1 MELKNET
8 KVGLS
13 GEVSIIPVWA
23 WILAVIGFAVMQV
36 VCNVV
41 LARQHD
47 APPPVVRALLG
58 LLAGAVA
65 VCYLLLIAYITR
77 DARRRGMSPVLWTF
91 VAILVPNALGIIL
104 YFILRQPIRSAC
116 PQCGSFVQSGF
127 NFCPHCSHK
136 LSPSCPKCQ
145 HMVTAT
151 DVYCPYCGTP
161 LTAAVTPGAG

>member
-1 MELKNET
+1 MELKNES
-8 KVGLS
+8 KVGLR
-13 GEVSIIPVWA
+13 GEVSIIPLWA
-23 WILAVIGFAVMQV
+23 WILAAISFLAMQV
-36 VCNVV
+36 VAQ
-41 LARQHD
+41 LIRQPD
-47 APPPVVRALLG
+47 APTPFVRALMG
-58 LLAGAVA
+58 LLVGAVVA
-65 VCYLLLIAYITR
+65 CYLLLIGYITR
-77 DARRRGMSPVLWTF
+77 DARRRGMSPVLWTL
-91 VAILVPNALGIIL
+91 VAILVPNALGMIL

>member
-8 KVGLS
+8 KVGFS
-13 GEVSIIPVWA
+13 AEVNIIPVWA
-23 WILAVIGFAVMQV
+23 WILAIIGFAAMQV
-36 VCNVV
+36 VAQVV
-41 LARQHD
+41 RQPD
-47 APPPVVRALLG
+47 APTSIVRALMG
-58 LLAGAVA
+58 LLVGAVVA
-65 VCYLLLIAYITR
+65 CYLLLIGYVNR
-77 DARRRGMSPVLWTF
+77 DAPRRGMSPVLWTF
-91 VAILVPNALGIIL
+91 VVILIPNALGMVL
-104 YFILRQPIRSAC
+104 YFVLRQPIRSAC

-136 LSPSCPKCQ
+136 LGPSCPKCQ

>member
-8 KVGLS
+8 KVGFS
-13 GEVSIIPVWA
+13 AEVSIIPVWA
-23 WILAVIGFAVMQV
+23 WILAVVGFAAMQV
-36 VCNVV
+36 VAQVV
-41 LARQHD
+41 RQPD
-47 APPPVVRALLG
+47 APTPLVRGLMG
-58 LLAGAVA
+58 LLVGAVVA
-65 VCYLLLIAYITR
+65 CYLLLIGYITR

-104 YFILRQPIRSAC
+104 FFILRQPIRSAC

>member
-8 KVGLS
+8 KLGFS
-13 GEVSIIPVWA
+13 AEVSIIPMWA
-23 WILAVIGFAVMQV
+23 WILAVIAFAALQV
-36 VCNVV
+36 VAQVI
-41 LARQHD
+41 RQPGDPTHF
-47 APPPVVRALLG
+47 VRALMG
-58 LLAGAVA
+58 LLVGAVVA
-65 VCYLLLIAYITR
+65 CYLLLLGYITR
-77 DARRRGMSPVLWTF
+77 DARRRGMSPVLWTL
-91 VAILVPNALGIIL
+91 VAILVPNALGMLL

-136 LSPSCPKCQ
+136 LGSSCPKCQ

-161 LTAAVTPGAG
+161 VAAAVTPAAG

>member
-23 WILAVIGFAVMQV
+23 WILAVIGFAVMQG

-47 APPPVVRALLG
+47 TPPPVVRALLG

-65 VCYLLLIAYITR
+65 ACYLLLIGYITR

-91 VAILVPNALGIIL
+91 VSLLYSAAADPQRLPTMRELRPEWLQLLPAL
-104 YFILRQPIRSAC
+104 QA
-116 PQCGSFVQSGF
+116 
-127 NFCPHCSHK
+127 
-136 LSPSCPKCQ
+136 
-145 HMVTAT
+145 
-151 DVYCPYCGTP
+151 
-161 LTAAVTPGAG
+161 

>member
-8 KVGLS
+8 NVGFRA
-13 GEVSIIPVWA
+13 EVSIIPVWA
-23 WILAVIGFAVMQV
+23 WILAVISFVAMQV
-36 VCNVV
+36 VAQVIP
-41 LARQHD
+41 QPD
-47 APPPVVRALLG
+47 SPTPIVRALMG
-58 LLAGAVA
+58 LLVGAVVA
-65 VCYLLLIAYITR
+65 CYLLLIGYITP
-77 DARRRGMSPVLWTF
+77 DARRRGMSPVLWTL
-91 VAILVPNALGIIL
+91 VAILVPNALGMVL

-151 DVYCPYCGTP
+151 DVYCPYCATT
-161 LTAAVTPGAG
+161 LTAPVTTGAG

>member
-8 KVGLS
+8 KVGFS
-13 GEVSIIPVWA
+13 AEVSMIPVWA
-23 WILAVIGFAVMQV
+23 WILAVVGFAAMQV
-36 VCNVV
+36 VAQVV
-41 LARQHD
+41 RQPD
-47 APPPVVRALLG
+47 APTPLVRGLMG
-58 LLAGAVA
+58 LLVGAVVA
-65 VCYLLLIAYITR
+65 CYLLLIGYITR

>member
-8 KVGLS
+8 KVGFS
-13 GEVSIIPVWA
+13 AEVSMIPVWA
-23 WILAVIGFAVMQV
+23 WILAVVGFAAMQV
-36 VCNVV
+36 VAQVV
-41 LARQHD
+41 RQPD
-47 APPPVVRALLG
+47 APTPLVRGLMG
-58 LLAGAVA
+58 LLVGAVVA
-65 VCYLLLIAYITR
+65 CYLLLIGYITR

-104 YFILRQPIRSAC
+104 FFILRQPIRSAC

-151 DVYCPYCGTP
+151 DVYCPYCGAP

>member
-23 WILAVIGFAVMQV
+23 WILAVIGFGAMQV
-36 VCNVV
+36 LAQVV
-41 LARQHD
+41 RQPD
-47 APPPVVRALLG
+47 APTPLVRALMG
-58 LLAGAVA
+58 LVVGAVVA
-65 VCYLLLIAYITR
+65 CYLLLIGYITR

-145 HMVTAT
+145 HMLTAT

-161 LTAAVTPGAG
+161 LTTAVTPGAG

>member
-1 MELKNET
+1 MQLKNET

-13 GEVSIIPVWA
+13 SEVGIIPLWA
-23 WILAVIGFAVMQV
+23 WIVAAIGFVAIQV
-36 VCNVV
+36 LCNVT
-41 LARQHD
+41 LPRQHD
-47 APPPVVRALLG
+47 APSPAVCALLG
-58 LLAGAVA
+58 LLAGSVA
-65 VCYLLLIAYITR
+65 ACYLLLIGYITR
-77 DARRRGMSPVLWTF
+77 DTRRRGMSPVLWTF
-91 VAILVPNALGIIL
+91 VAILIPNALGIIL

-145 HMVTAT
+145 HVVTAT

-161 LTAAVTPGAG
+161 LTASLTPTAG

>member
-1 MELKNET
+1 MEMKNET
-8 KVGLS
+8 KVGFTA
-13 GEVSIIPVWA
+13 EVSIIPAWA
-23 WILAVIGFAVMQV
+23 WILACIGFAAMQV
-36 VCNVV
+36 AAQVI
-41 LARQHD
+41 RQPD
-47 APPPVVRALLG
+47 APTHIVRALMG
-58 LLAGAVA
+58 LLAGAVIA
-65 VCYLLLIAYITR
+65 CYLLLIGYITR

-104 YFILRQPIRSAC
+104 YFILRQPIRSDC
-116 PQCGSFVQSGF
+116 PQCGSFVQSAF

-145 HMVTAT
+145 HMVSAT